1 MEKGKN
7 WIIEAAVIA
16 VGLIV
21 LGFCIK
27 GGIDNF
33 VNKDRRVTV
42 KGLSEMEVPADK
54 VTWPIVT
61 KETGNNLHSLYE
73 DINHKNSVIVTFLKQ
88 NGLTDKE
95 IEVNAPQVNDRNAN
109 DYSSERASERY
120 NVTSVVTVTSNQ
132 VDKVRAIM
140 AKQGELL
147 KQGVAI
153 VQSYD
158 NAVNYEYTSF
168 RDIKPK
174 MMDEAIENAKKTA
187 DQFAQKCGSRLNKI
201 ESADQGVFSINDRDE
216 HTPYIKSLRVVST
229 ITYSLKD

>member
-61 KETGNNLHSLYE
+61 KETGNNLQSLYE

-187 DQFAQKCGSRLNKI
+187 DQFAQKCGSRLTLT
-201 ESADQGVFSINDRDE
+201 GG
-216 HTPYIKSLRVVST
+216 
-229 ITYSLKD
+229 

>member
-1 MEKGKN
+1 MEKKKN

-61 KETGNNLHSLYE
+61 KETGNNLQSLYE
-73 DINHKNSVIVTFLKQ
+73 DINHKNSVIVAFLKQ

-201 ESADQGVFSINDRDE
+201 ESTDQGVFSINDRDE

>member
-1 MEKGKN
+1 
-7 WIIEAAVIA
+7 
-16 VGLIV
+16 
-21 LGFCIK
+21 
-27 GGIDNF
+27 
-33 VNKDRRVTV
+33 
-42 KGLSEMEVPADK
+42 
-54 VTWPIVT
+54 
-61 KETGNNLHSLYE
+61 
-73 DINHKNSVIVTFLKQ
+73 
-88 NGLTDKE
+88 
-95 IEVNAPQVNDRNAN
+95 
-109 DYSSERASERY
+109 
-120 NVTSVVTVTSNQ
+120 
-132 VDKVRAIM
+132 M

>member
-1 MEKGKN
+1 M
-7 WIIEAAVIA
+7 A
-16 VGLIV
+16 
-21 LGFCIK
+21 
-27 GGIDNF
+27 
-33 VNKDRRVTV
+33 
-42 KGLSEMEVPADK
+42 
-54 VTWPIVT
+54 
-61 KETGNNLHSLYE
+61 
-73 DINHKNSVIVTFLKQ
+73 FLKQ

-120 NVTSVVTVTSNQ
+120 NVTSVITVTSNQ

-140 AKQGELL
+140 SKQGELL

>member
-61 KETGNNLHSLYE
+61 KETGNNLQSLYE
-73 DINHKNSVIVTFLKQ
+73 DINHKNSVIVAFLKQ

-109 DYSSERASERY
+109 DYSSERASDS
-120 NVTSVVTVTSNQ
+120 TASVRSVSSPGSG
-132 VDKVRAIM
+132 VR
-140 AKQGELL
+140 
-147 KQGVAI
+147 
-153 VQSYD
+153 
-158 NAVNYEYTSF
+158 
-168 RDIKPK
+168 P
-174 MMDEAIENAKKTA
+174 
-187 DQFAQKCGSRLNKI
+187 SR
-201 ESADQGVFSINDRDE
+201 F
-216 HTPYIKSLRVVST
+216 T
-229 ITYSLKD
+229 